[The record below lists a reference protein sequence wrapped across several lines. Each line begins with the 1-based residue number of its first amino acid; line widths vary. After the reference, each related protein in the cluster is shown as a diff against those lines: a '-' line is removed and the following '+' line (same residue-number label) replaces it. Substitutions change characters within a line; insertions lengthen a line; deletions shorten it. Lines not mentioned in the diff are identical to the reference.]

1 MFNRG
6 LLAAAL
12 AVALSGCVSPLV
24 EPDRAEWQHRAG
36 DAQDWQQMA
45 QRTVELIPL
54 NSSSAGYSVYVQSD
68 GSPFGDLYK
77 DFLQEALFAK
87 GFPVLRTPEGAD
99 IAVTYEVRPL
109 NYAPGGKKHL
119 MDYFGPLGVIAG
131 AGTQLA
137 KISSRDT
144 GVAAGLGVA
153 AAGDYAA
160 ALNGATDAEVVVVTR
175 IESPRTNNFHFMR
188 SEVVYVRP
196 SDLKFYNESGPVVPL
211 QVSGR

>member
-1 MFNRG
+1 MFRKI
-6 LLAAAL
+6 LLAAAC
-12 AVALSGCVSPLV
+12 AAALSGCVSPLV
-24 EPDRAEWQHRAG
+24 EPDRAEWQYRAG

-45 QRTVELIPL
+45 KRTVEAIPL
-54 NSSSAGYSVYVQSD
+54 ASSGQSYSAYVQSD

-77 DFLQEALFAK
+77 DFLEEALFAK
-87 GFPVLRTPEGAD
+87 GYPILRTPQGAD
-99 IAVTYEVRPL
+99 ITIAYDVKPL
-109 NYAPGGKKHL
+109 NYAPGGKKRL
-119 MDYFGPLGVIAG
+119 MDYFSPFGVIGA
-131 AGTQLA
+131 AGTELA

-153 AAGDYAA
+153 AVGDYAA

-196 SDLKFYNESGPVVPL
+196 ADLKFYNESGPVVPL
-211 QVSGR
+211 RVVDR